1 VGSIAKKTTQKIMR
15 LIAENSGINR
25 KELAD
30 QTGMGTDIAK
40 YHLDKM
46 RKQSL
51 IRRIG
56 PDRGGHWEVI
66 H

>member
-1 VGSIAKKTTQKIMR
+1 MR